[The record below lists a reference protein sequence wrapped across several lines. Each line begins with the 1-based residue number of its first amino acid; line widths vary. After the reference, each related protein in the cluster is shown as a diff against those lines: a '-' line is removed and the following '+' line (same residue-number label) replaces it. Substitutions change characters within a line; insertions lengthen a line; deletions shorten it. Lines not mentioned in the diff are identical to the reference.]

1 MKDQYG
7 HHLFTCQNTFVGQRF
22 ETVSGTGIFR
32 CHIPRLPLV
41 EGEYIL
47 DVTCAVHLHT
57 YVDSVDH
64 AVRIKVDRGD
74 FFGTANYYDRPSM
87 YVDQRWVL
95 TQSSP
100 IWHMK

>member
-1 MKDQYG
+1 VKDQYG

-47 DVTCAVHLHT
+47 DVAFAVDLHT
-57 YVDSVDH
+57 YIDAVDH
-64 AVRIKVDRGD
+64 AARIKVDRGD
-74 FFGTANYYDRPSM
+74 FFGTAYAYDRPSM

-100 IWHMK
+100 IWHMR